1 MKTDNTSKIPIL
13 APTQFDDHL
22 YNDWKPWY
30 TESHNEFHIAR
41 IESYKDHIKIPMEP
55 HRRSVCFFIFLTEG
69 KVVRSKGLTNY
80 EVLPNNFFFLPAD
93 QITAVESFSPDVKGF
108 YCHFNPEIFND
119 HRIKNVPKT
128 DFPFFQITAN
138 PVVPVTI
145 VSRIIQ
151 ILEILEKEYQAD
163 IKEHFSL
170 RAIYL
175 LALLTEVSFH
185 MESTQKQN
193 NNAATI
199 LTQRYKD
206 ALSSMI
212 YEKKTVVEYADFLK
226 VTANHLNKSVKSVT
240 GKSAHELL
248 DEMRLLEAKVLLRQ
262 TSLSIGDI
270 AFKMGQLEP
279 SVFSRFFK
287 SKTNMTPQQFRQT

>member
-1 MKTDNTSKIPIL
+1 MKTVTPPKIKVL
-13 APTQFDDHL
+13 QPTQFDDHL

-30 TESHNEFHIAR
+30 TDSHNEFHIAR
-41 IESYKDHIKIPMEP
+41 IETYKDHIKIPMDP
-55 HRRSVCFFIFLTEG
+55 HRRSVCFFLFITEG
-69 KVVRSKGLTNY
+69 KVIRSKGLSKY

-93 QITAVESFSPDVKGF
+93 QITSIESFSPDVKGF
-108 YCHFNPEIFND
+108 YCHFTPEIFNN
-119 HRIKNVPKT
+119 HYIKNAPKIE
-128 DFPFFQITAN
+128 FPFFQITAN
-138 PVVPVTI
+138 PVVPVAI
-145 VSRIIQ
+145 VDRVIQ
-151 ILEILEKEYQAD
+151 LLEILEKEYKED
-163 IKEHFSL
+163 VKEHFSL
-170 RAIYL
+170 RPIYL
-175 LALLTEVSFH
+175 LALLTEVSFQ
-185 MESTQKQN
+185 MESGPKQN
-193 NNAATI
+193 NNAATL

-212 YEKKTVVEYADFLK
+212 YEKKTVLEFSDHLK

-240 GKSAHELL
+240 GKSAHDLM